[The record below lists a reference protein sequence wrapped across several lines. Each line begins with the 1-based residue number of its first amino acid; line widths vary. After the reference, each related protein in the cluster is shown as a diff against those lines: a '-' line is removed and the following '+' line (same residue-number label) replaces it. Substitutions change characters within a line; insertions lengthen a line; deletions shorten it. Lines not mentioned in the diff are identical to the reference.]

1 MAVRTRR
8 DAGIMSLPGID
19 TTGPREFSSRYDA
32 EELELAKTG
41 SPYTRGGTRRRGQG
55 TAGGHEIVSDPLN
68 HDAAVEKFVLAA
80 CGGSDRLAAP
90 AASSSSASPSPST
103 ASQQAP
109 PAAAPAPAAA
119 AAAISGGE
127 EGGGSVFEAY
137 LSKTRVAE
145 HVAAAEA
152 LLETAR
158 EAVAGFRVEAAAAVA
173 EAAAGGGGFAGMKA
187 LVEAEQRVA
196 RLEAVVGRAPTR
208 LDRAAEGS
216 VAEQLRVVA
225 ERLEGVA
232 AEGAGAGAAAAAAA
246 GGGGTG
252 ARQHASLAAALAR
265 ANELILSRKSA
276 YAAASTSSLAART
289 AILYNVLQSVEGV
302 ADVLPSVVARLQQVK
317 RITDEASSAAGKPS
331 TAADAEADASVCSIF
346 FSLFFK
352 PYLVAVTIARTQ
364 IQAASASLQKLSAS
378 DASAALVAE
387 CAKLPDTA
395 ARMDGLADRLAALGL

>member
-8 DAGIMSLPGID
+8 DAGILSLPGID
-19 TTGPREFSSRYDA
+19 TSGPRELSCRYDA
-32 EELELAKTG
+32 EELELAKAG
-41 SPYTRGGTRRRGQG
+41 SPYARSGTRRRGQG
-55 TAGGHEIVSDPLN
+55 AAGGHEIVSDPLN
-68 HDAAVEKFVLAA
+68 HDAAVEKFVFAA
-80 CGGSDRLAAP
+80 CGGSERLAAP
-90 AASSSSASPSPST
+90 AAASPSPSAT
-103 ASQQAP
+103 SQSAP
-109 PAAAPAPAAA
+109 APAPAAA
-119 AAAISGGE
+119 ASSSGGGSGE
-127 EGGGSVFEAY
+127 DGVSVFEAY

-152 LLETAR
+152 LLATAR

-173 EAAAGGGGFAGMKA
+173 EAEAASSSGGGFAGMRA

-232 AEGAGAGAAAAAAA
+232 AEGAGAAAAAAA
-246 GGGGTG
+246 GGGGG
-252 ARQHASLAAALAR
+252 GSAAARQHASLAAALAR

-317 RITDEASSAAGKPS
+317 RITDEASSAVREPS
-331 TAADAEADASVCSIF
+331 AAADAEADASIG
-346 FSLFFK
+346 
-352 PYLVAVTIARTQ
+352 
-364 IQAASASLQKLSAS
+364 AAFASLQKLSAS

-395 ARMDGLADRLAALGL
+395 ARMDSLADRLAALGL